1 VSEFLGFGS
10 DLPWWAWALMVI
22 GVIAIIGVI
31 GALFLPDWPS
41 DDFTMGFKADPGSER
56 FVEWTSGYLNSPVLQ
71 GGQVT
76 ILQNGDAFFP
86 EMLEAIRKAEDSVNF
101 EVYIFEPDEIGRQ
114 FIDAFKDRARAGV
127 EVRLL
132 LDGFG
137 GIKMTK
143 RYRDELVEAGVT
155 VARFRPFGLRSLVR
169 FYKRT
174 HRRAIII
181 DGRIGFTGG
190 AAVSKKWKG
199 NVGNPHEW
207 RDSMTRVTGPMVA
220 GIQSA
225 FATNWV
231 YCCGEVIAGPR
242 FFPTLERG
250 PGPCGLSVVSS
261 PSDAMQPIRLLF
273 WVSFSN
279 ARQRLWICNSYFI
292 PDDRLRGAAIER
304 AKSGV
309 DVRIL
314 VPGNETDAIPVQA
327 AGRSYYEELLS
338 AGVRIFEYQ
347 PAMMHAK
354 TVVVDGAW
362 SIVGSANLDERSMEL
377 NEENVLGVAD
387 KDFAQSIER
396 GVTADLARSREIL
409 LEEWRKRSIVRRG
422 MERICK
428 ILIEQY

>member
-1 VSEFLGFGS
+1 MSELLGFGS
-10 DLPWWAWALMVI
+10 DLPWWSWTLMVI
-22 GVIAIIGVI
+22 GVMAIVGVI

-41 DDFTMGFKADPGSER
+41 DDFTIGFKADPGSER
-56 FVEWTSGYLNSPVLQ
+56 FVEWTSGYLNSPILQ
-71 GGQVT
+71 GGETT

-86 EMLEAIRKAEDSVNF
+86 AMLEAIRKAEDSVNF

-114 FIDAFKDRARAGV
+114 FIDAFKERARAGV

-143 RYRDELVEAGVT
+143 RYRDELSEAGVK
-155 VARFRPFGLRSLVR
+155 VARFRPVGLRNLVR

-174 HRRAIII
+174 HRRAIVI
-181 DGRIGFTGG
+181 DGRVGFTGG

-199 NVGNPHEW
+199 NVKNEHEW
-207 RDSMTRVTGPMVA
+207 RDSMTRVTGPMVS

-250 PGPCGLSVVSS
+250 PGPCGVSVISS
-261 PSDAMQPIRLLF
+261 PSDALQPIRLLF
-273 WVSFSN
+273 WVSFIN
-279 ARQRLWICNSYFI
+279 AQQRLWICNSYFI
-292 PDDRLRGAAIER
+292 PDNRLRAAAIER

-338 AGVRIFEYQ
+338 AGIRIFEYQ

-354 TVVVDGAW
+354 TMVVDGAW

-377 NEENVLGVAD
+377 NEENVLGIAD
-387 KDFAQSIER
+387 KEFAQSIER
-396 GVTADLARSREIL
+396 GMTADIERSDEIL
-409 LEEWRKRSIVRRG
+409 LEEWRKRSILRRG
-422 MERICK
+422 MEGFWK

>member
-1 VSEFLGFGS
+1 MSDLLGFGS
-10 DLPWWAWALMVI
+10 DLPWWGWTLIVI
-22 GVIAIIGVI
+22 GVIAIVGVF

-41 DDFTMGFKADPGSER
+41 DDFTMGFEADPGSDR
-56 FVEWTSGYLNSPVLQ
+56 FVEWTSGYLNSPVHK
-71 GGQVT
+71 GGEVT
-76 ILQNGDAFFP
+76 ILQNGDAFYP
-86 EMLEAIRKAEDSVNF
+86 AMLEAIRNAKDSVNF

-114 FIDAFKDRARAGV
+114 FMDAFKERARAGV

-137 GIKMTK
+137 GMKMKK
-143 RYRDELVEAGVT
+143 RYRDELTEAGVT
-155 VARFRPFGLRSLVR
+155 LARFRPFGLRSLVR

-174 HRRAIII
+174 HRRAIVI
-181 DGRIGFTGG
+181 DGQIGFTGG

-199 NVGNPHEW
+199 NVTNAHEW
-207 RDSMTRVTGPMVA
+207 RDSMTRVTGPMVG

-242 FFPTLERG
+242 FFPPFERG
-250 PGPCGLSVVSS
+250 DGPCGISVVSS

-273 WVSFSN
+273 WVSFIN
-279 ARQRLWICNSYFI
+279 AHQRLWICNSYFI
-292 PDDRLRGAAIER
+292 PDSRLRGAAIER

-309 DVRIL
+309 DVRVL
-314 VPGNETDAIPVQA
+314 VPGNHTDAVPVQA

-354 TVVVDGAW
+354 TVVVDGVW

-387 KDFAQSIER
+387 KDFAQSIAR
-396 GVTADLARSREIL
+396 GMTADFERSREIL
-409 LEEWRKRSIVRRG
+409 LEDWRKRSILHRS
-422 MERICK
+422 MEWICK
-428 ILIEQY
+428 MLIEQY

>member
-1 VSEFLGFGS
+1 
-10 DLPWWAWALMVI
+10 MVI
-22 GVIAIIGVI
+22 GLIAIIGVI

-56 FVEWTSGYLNSPVLQ
+56 FVEWTSGYLNSPILQ

-86 EMLEAIRKAEDSVNF
+86 AMLEAIRKAEDSINF

-114 FIDAFKDRARAGV
+114 FMDAFKDQARAGV

-174 HRRAIII
+174 HRRAIVI

-199 NVGNPHEW
+199 DVRNEHEW

-273 WVSFSN
+273 WVSFIN
-279 ARQRLWICNSYFI
+279 ARQRLWISNSYFI

-309 DVRIL
+309 DVLIL

-409 LEEWRKRSIVRRG
+409 LEEWRKRSIFRRC